1 MCLNYVNYDIIFYR
15 STCLRQFPMLKNTYV
30 FMIRGGVMI
39 IAVFVLFAI
48 IFALLLYLI
57 ILKKNF
63 DLMSNKYKNTLYIN
77 ETLLQISKETTN
89 FKDIDELYQKLLEYT
104 IKLIDGAEL
113 GSILIYNRKENHM
126 DYKALKGYSMDLLK
140 DIHLKKE
147 ELFQYKINKLEKPV
161 IIIDP
166 MKYDETVLSGTKFK
180 TLKNSD
186 ALISKCLISAPLYV
200 DEEFWGCI
208 SVDNAERYDA
218 FSSKDIEMLEFIVS
232 HLEIAIKNSLLVDN
246 MKKLII
252 TDSLTGL
259 YNRRYYSDYVS
270 SRLENGLVPQG
281 TAFIMIDMDNFKLIN
296 DKHGHAMGDEILRHF
311 SRLLKSKFR
320 RLDSIIRLSG
330 DEFLIILF
338 ECNEE
343 NAVRIIN
350 NIEQELNN
358 NPYKGIYIK
367 FSYGISVSEEGM
379 NAEELKKRADK
390 NMYFLKSSKKK

>member
-1 MCLNYVNYDIIFYR
+1 
-15 STCLRQFPMLKNTYV
+15 
-30 FMIRGGVMI
+30 MI
-39 IAVFVLFAI
+39 IAVFVLLAI
-48 IFALLLYLI
+48 IFVILLYLI
-57 ILKKNF
+57 ILKKDFN
-63 DLMSNKYKNTLYIN
+63 LISNKYKNTLYIN
-77 ETLLQISKETTN
+77 ETLLQISKEITN

-113 GSILIYNRKENHM
+113 GSILIYNREENHM
-126 DYKALKGYSMDLLK
+126 DYKALKGYNMDMLK
-140 DIHLKKE
+140 DVHLKKE

-166 MKYDETVLSGTKFK
+166 MKYDETVLSDTKFQ

-186 ALISKCLISAPLYV
+186 ALISKSLISAPLYV

-259 YNRRYYSDYVS
+259 YNRRYYSDYIS
-270 SRLENGLVPQG
+270 SRSENGFVPEG

-296 DKHGHAMGDEILRHF
+296 DKYGHAMGDEILKYF
-311 SRLLKSKFR
+311 SGLLKRKFR
-320 RLDSIIRLSG
+320 KLDSIIRLSG

-343 NAVRIIN
+343 NAARIIN
-350 NIEQELNN
+350 NIEQELNS

-367 FSYGISVSEEGM
+367 FSYGVSVSTKGM
-379 NAEELKKRADK
+379 NAEELKKKADK